1 MESTVELVK
10 AAVENYFETDGLNY
24 EPFGEYNIAKAGFKI
39 KTKFGS
45 VDMLFQASER
55 NLIIHTIIPI
65 RASEDDGLKVC
76 EFLMRANNGLKVCEF
91 LMRANNGLKTGCFD
105 FDFDSGR
112 ISYRVSIFCGITEFS
127 PPTYE
132 QIDYAV
138 LVSMSTVKRYGDALM
153 KVVFGL
159 VEPEEA
165 INEVEDED

>member
-1 MESTVELVK
+1 MEDTVELVK

-24 EPFGEYNIAKAGFKI
+24 EPFGEYNIAKVGFNI

-45 VDMLFQASER
+45 VDMLFQASNR

-65 RASEDDGLKVC
+65 RASEDERLKVC
-76 EFLMRANNGLKVCEF
+76 EFLMRANS
-91 LMRANNGLKTGCFD
+91 GLKTGCFD

-112 ISYRVSIFCGITEFS
+112 ISYRVSMFCGIEEFS

-132 QIDYAV
+132 QIDYSV
-138 LVSMSTVKRYGDALM
+138 LISMSTVKRYGDALM

-165 INEVEDED
+165 IDEVEDED